1 MAHNIC
7 NLDLL
12 DYKLKYHGLLYGV
25 FKLIT
30 FILFIKPPQLV
41 RDFVE
46 NYFILDLT
54 DEAVKEICQLEHPK
68 IMLVQ
73 LNPETIFTAK

>member
-1 MAHNIC
+1 MVC
-7 NLDLL
+7 YMET
-12 DYKLKYHGLLYGV
+12 YKKP
-25 FKLIT
+25 IT
-30 FILFIKPPQLV
+30 FLFFIKPPQLV

-46 NYFILDLT
+46 SYFIHDLT